1 VTAPTFLFDENFP
14 PAIPTALRLFAFDT
28 VHTLDQL
35 ARGTPDEEIFAFL
48 AARGWYWVSHD
59 RRVVR
64 NPHQRAAL
72 ITAGIGAFILIG
84 RVHRTT
90 EQMMA
95 FMVTAM
101 GDLVRC
107 TTTIKRPFVI
117 GITDRRKLE
126 RLA

>member
-1 VTAPTFLFDENFP
+1 
-14 PAIPTALRLFAFDT
+14 
-28 VHTLDQL
+28 
-35 ARGTPDEEIFAFL
+35 
-48 AARGWYWVSHD
+48 
-59 RRVVR
+59 
-64 NPHQRAAL
+64 L
-72 ITAGIGAFILIG
+72 ITAGIGAFILTG

-101 GDLVRC
+101 ADLVRSA
-107 TTTIKRPFVI
+107 TTIKRPFVI